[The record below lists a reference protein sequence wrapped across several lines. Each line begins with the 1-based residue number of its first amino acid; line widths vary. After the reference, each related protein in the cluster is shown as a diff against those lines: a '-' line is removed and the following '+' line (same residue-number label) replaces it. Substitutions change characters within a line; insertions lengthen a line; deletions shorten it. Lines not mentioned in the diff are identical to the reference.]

1 MKIAM
6 IDMGSNSI
14 RLMLATIEDK
24 TLIHVEKKLEMTR
37 LGSAV
42 DKTKCLSEDSMAATI
57 AALLKFKRMAEED
70 GYQLMGAFA
79 TSAVR
84 DANNG
89 QAFTERVLNETGIVV
104 NILSG
109 DEEAHL
115 GYLGVQVGLLPE
127 WMNETFVIIDI
138 GGGSTEI
145 IIGSGEEVL
154 WRYSFN
160 IGAVRM
166 TGKHLH
172 SDPASPEEIE
182 RLRIDIQNILSS
194 KLNDMNGYMPM
205 RAIGIG
211 GTATTFAAMMLEM
224 AIYDR
229 EKIHNA
235 FVAKEVLES
244 TVNQLAQLTTL
255 EKRQLKGLQ
264 PKRADIIQAGGEIL
278 LLLLNVFN
286 LEGFYASDFDNL
298 EGLLAEK
305 KII

>member
-37 LGSAV
+37 LGSGV
-42 DKTKCLSEDSMAATI
+42 DKTKCLSEDSMVATI
-57 AALLKFKRMAEED
+57 AALLKFKILSEEE
-70 GYQLMGAFA
+70 GYRLIGAFA

-84 DANNG
+84 DAHNG
-89 QAFTERVLNETGIVV
+89 QAFAKRVLNETGIVV

-115 GYLGVQVGLLPE
+115 GYLGVQIGLLPE
-127 WMNETFVIIDI
+127 WVNETFVIIDI

-145 IIGSGEEVL
+145 IIGSGREVL
-154 WRYSFN
+154 WRHSFN
-160 IGAVRM
+160 MGAVRM

-172 SDPASPEEIE
+172 SDPATHEEIE
-182 RLRIDIQNILSS
+182 SLRTDIQNLLNS
-194 KLNDMNGYMPM
+194 KLKDMKAHSPM

-224 AIYDR
+224 EIYDR

-235 FVAKEVLES
+235 YVAKTVLES
-244 TVNQLAQLTTL
+244 TVNQLAQMTTL
-255 EKRQLKGLQ
+255 EKHQLKGLQ

-278 LLLLNVFN
+278 LLLLHAFN